1 MVPVLSNHLT
11 KNNKWCIILPSASSV
26 GREVNIMDFIIA
38 ILTSTIAGVITYY
51 ICKWLDKK

>member
-1 MVPVLSNHLT
+1 M
-11 KNNKWCIILPSASSV
+11 PSASSV